1 MISDNKF
8 IVPSLILSIFF
19 VLGILI
25 IGEAWRN
32 HSRASK
38 TITVTD
44 SAKRLITS
52 DLGTLRGTITVKSK
66 DLKNG
71 FLKIQKHKQELI
83 ELFISQGITDKSIET
98 GPPSYYPVYEIAP
111 NGVNTSKILHY
122 VWELNFSVTSKDVF
136 LIKKIGIDLPSLIMK
151 GIEIK
156 NTQTEYYYTQLPK
169 LKIEI
174 QADAAKDAKERARRI
189 AEVTGSSLGNL
200 QNAKMGVI
208 QITPALSNVIDDYG
222 VNDVTS
228 IQKEITAVV
237 SASFEIK

>member
-1 MISDNKF
+1 
-8 IVPSLILSIFF
+8 
-19 VLGILI
+19 
-25 IGEAWRN
+25 
-32 HSRASK
+32 
-38 TITVTD
+38 
-44 SAKRLITS
+44 
-52 DLGTLRGTITVKSK
+52 
-66 DLKNG
+66 
-71 FLKIQKHKQELI
+71 
-83 ELFISQGITDKSIET
+83 
-98 GPPSYYPVYEIAP
+98 
-111 NGVNTSKILHY
+111 
-122 VWELNFSVTSKDVF
+122 
-136 LIKKIGIDLPSLIMK
+136 MK